1 MPGRDETYTP
11 VNTPTR
17 IESLFRL
24 AAGAD
29 RLGMTVLRLGL
40 ILVLVWI
47 GALKVAEYEADGIV
61 PFVANSPFMSFV
73 YTYDAPEYRQYMN
86 REGELI
92 PANRAWHEANGTYT
106 FSYLLGSVIVL
117 YGLLIA
123 AHWWRPE
130 LGALGSFLVIVMS
143 VVTLSFLVTTPETW
157 VPPLGDA
164 HHGFPWLSGRGRLV
178 VKDAIMMG
186 GAIVTLADSARAWL
200 ARREAEKSGLAS
212 VAA

>member
-123 AHWWRPE
+123 AH
-130 LGALGSFLVIVMS
+130 
-143 VVTLSFLVTTPETW
+143 
-157 VPPLGDA
+157 
-164 HHGFPWLSGRGRLV
+164 HGFPWLSGRGRLV